1 MRQRESKIFCQRIGN
16 RIPPRNNGDE
26 QESRMR
32 DPDLHEQASDGCAPD
47 RMLHVN
53 DHGIQA
59 PRKMSIHAIRAEG
72 DKGDPTAI
80 APRW

>member
-1 MRQRESKIFCQRIGN
+1 
-16 RIPPRNNGDE
+16 
-26 QESRMR
+26 MR
-32 DPDLHEQASDGCAPD
+32 DPDPHEQASDGCSPD

-72 DKGDPTAI
+72 DKGTPTAI
-80 APRW
+80 APR